1 MNQQELTDLFSSRPQ
16 NFAWFLGAGASRSSG
31 LPTADDVIWYMKR
44 RYYCSQENQ
53 EISRHDV
60 QNPQVRNIIQSYM
73 DSKGF
78 PEEWSDEEYT
88 TYFEKIFGD
97 DRERQRRFINGILKE
112 DNLKLSVG
120 NRVFGA
126 LIAMDLIK
134 VSFTTNFDTV
144 VEKSVAEVSGKSISA
159 YHLEGSH
166 SINNAFNNEEF
177 PIYCKL
183 HGDFRYESIKNLSAD
198 LETQNGDLASCLIN
212 SGNRFG
218 FIVAGYSG
226 RDKSIMDLFY
236 RVIESNNP
244 FPNGLYW
251 LGIKG
256 NDAPPSVGK
265 LLTAAQRK
273 GVNAHYIQIETFDA
287 FLLRLWRNI
296 DNKPKGLN
304 SKVQKTDYSKVDLQ
318 LTEPGDGAPL
328 LRLNALPVTEFPASC
343 IELDFREATERDSI
357 RQVEGNYIESV
368 ITSRTRPYY
377 CWGKELLIQKGFGGL
392 CKNIQRVDI
401 PSELSI
407 SKSNFLK
414 GFYEDAL
421 SRALS
426 RNLPLL
432 SRYSRHTAWLIA
444 DPHAEDQTK
453 LNPLFDVVG
462 KESGDISGLYTEAT
476 KEFSDSQQVSW
487 SEGLKL
493 SIDVKGGRMWV
504 LIEPDIWIWP
514 MRARRLAIQF
524 LDDRKGDRYNNKYNQ
539 LLDAWISIL
548 FNEQEEIKV
557 TPFKDGNPDENPIF
571 ALHRRT
577 AYSKRSRV

>member
-1 MNQQELTDLFSSRPQ
+1 MNQQGLTDLFSSRPQ

-53 EISRHDV
+53 EISRHDI
-60 QNPQVRNIIQSYM
+60 QNPRVREIIQSYM

-78 PEEWSDEEYT
+78 PEKWSDEEYT

-97 DRERQRRFINGILKE
+97 DRERQRRFINAILKE
-112 DNLKLSVG
+112 DNLRLSIG

-134 VSFTTNFDTV
+134 VAFTTNFDSV
-144 VEKSVAEVSGKSISA
+144 VEKAVAEVSGKSIAA
-159 YHLEGSH
+159 YHLEGSQ
-166 SINNAFNNEEF
+166 SINSAFNNEEF

-183 HGDFRYESIKNLSAD
+183 HGDFRYESIKNLSVD
-198 LETQNGDLASCLIN
+198 LATQNKDLANCLIN
-212 SGNRFG
+212 SCNRFG

-236 RVIESNNP
+236 QVLESNNP

-251 LGIKG
+251 LGVKG
-256 NDAPPSVGK
+256 FEAPPTVK
-265 LLTAAQRK
+265 RLLTAAQKK
-273 GVNAHYIQIETFDA
+273 GINADYIQIETFDA

-296 DNKPKGLN
+296 DNKPHDIS
-304 SKVQKTDYSKVDLQ
+304 SKVQKTDCSKIDLQ
-318 LTEPGDGAPL
+318 LPEPGDGIPL
-328 LRLNALPVTEFPASC
+328 LRLNALPVTKHPTSC
-343 IELDFREATERDSI
+343 IELEFRETTERDSI
-357 RQVEGNYIESV
+357 RQVEHNYMDSV

-377 CWGKELLIQKGFGGL
+377 CWGKEQLVQKGFGTL
-392 CKNIQRVDI
+392 CNNIQRVDI
-401 PSELSI
+401 PSKFSI
-407 SKSNFLK
+407 SEGEFLK

-426 RNLPLL
+426 KGLPLL

-444 DPHAEDQTK
+444 DPHAEDKTK
-453 LNPLFDVVG
+453 LNPLFDIVG
-462 KESGDISGLYTEAT
+462 KESGDILGLYTEAT
-476 KEFSDSQQVSW
+476 EVFPNSQQVSW

-504 LIEPDIWIWP
+504 LIEPDIWVWP
-514 MRARRLAIQF
+514 IRARRLAVQF
-524 LDDRKGDRYNNKYNQ
+524 LDDRKSDRYNNKYNQ
-539 LLDAWISIL
+539 LLDAWIGIL
-548 FNEQEEIKV
+548 FDDQAEIKV
-557 TPFKDGNPDENPIF
+557 TPFKDGDPDENPIF
-571 ALHRRT
+571 VLHKRT